1 MDIIKEKW
9 EEILYTVK
17 LEHELTDVSFDTWL
31 KPLKVHSFEKNG
43 SANTLYILIPA
54 EQQPAF
60 GYIKKKYAPSASGCH
75 RGNHRSG
82 LFAGVY
88 PPRRS
93 PETGGKKGNCYF

>member
-43 SANTLYILIPA
+43 SAKG
-54 EQQPAF
+54 EAF
-60 GYIKKKYAPSASGCH
+60 IFPTEKETQLPSPLRKFTSI
-75 RGNHRSG
+75 RW
-82 LFAGVY
+82 
-88 PPRRS
+88 
-93 PETGGKKGNCYF
+93 

>member
-43 SANTLYILIPA
+43 SANMLYILIPA
-54 EQQPAF
+54 EQRKSPAWTVPWNLSFPKKHKNWKLKRQPLLL
-60 GYIKKKYAPSASGCH
+60 I
-75 RGNHRSG
+75 
-82 LFAGVY
+82 
-88 PPRRS
+88 
-93 PETGGKKGNCYF
+93 